1 VTTAAKSFTQLLGFK
16 DVWLITGGHLITHW
30 YPATFY
36 VLLPVIGKELGLTYT
51 QIGLIISLQ
60 HLVGAIT
67 NLPGGMLVDAVGR
80 KGYLMATS
88 LFWVGFPYLL
98 IAFLPPSYAMLL
110 VCISLVGIGNNLWH
124 PTAIPTLANRYP
136 DRKGLVLSVHG
147 MGGNLGEALA
157 PLVIGVLLSYMSWR
171 SALVINVLPGAVMA
185 VLILVFLGA
194 FAVESNRGKTS
205 DTAKTRGGTRAYL
218 RDVASLLHN
227 RGLMLIACS
236 GMFRVATQSGLLT
249 FLPVYL
255 AYELGYSSWAVGMAM
270 MMLQA
275 TGFIAGPIGGHISD
289 VVGRKKVVMASMAG
303 TACVILGIIFAGK
316 TPVFILIVALLGFF
330 LYATRAVFQ
339 AWTLEQTPPHL
350 AATGIGINFSMQG
363 LGAAFAPFMF
373 GYIADHYSIYTA
385 FYFLAGLVVIANIL
399 ICFMPGMS
407 NRPAHASGN
416 TP

>member
-1 VTTAAKSFTQLLGFK
+1 MKTAVAALMRIRAF
-16 DVWLITGGHLITHW
+16 
-30 YPATFY
+30 
-36 VLLPVIGKELGLTYT
+36 
-51 QIGLIISLQ
+51 
-60 HLVGAIT
+60 GA
-67 NLPGGMLVDAVGR
+67 L
-80 KGYLMATS
+80 
-88 LFWVGFPYLL
+88 
-98 IAFLPPSYAMLL
+98 
-110 VCISLVGIGNNLWH
+110 
-124 PTAIPTLANRYP
+124 RYP
-136 DRKGLVLSVHG
+136 QYR
-147 MGGNLGEALA
+147 
-157 PLVIGVLLSYMSWR
+157 LLSYVQIFSNVGTWMEEVTRGWLIYQLTDSVFQLGLVR
-171 SALVINVLPGAVMA
+171 GVQLLPLMLLSPLAGSAADRYSRKTLLLVAQGASVTVFAVMA

-205 DTAKTRGGTRAYL
+205 DAAKTRGGTRAYL